1 MTIDGAIQIL
11 NLYDLGNVF
20 LDIDGNP
27 ISHEKMSSACDMAVE
42 ALNLKN
48 RILER
53 KSYLYYKDNPTEAE
67 KAEYY
72 ALVRLLEAENAD
84 SD

>member
-1 MTIDGAIQIL
+1 MTNKEALEELDTLIIPRDGEQDRLA
-11 NLYDLGNVF
+11 DAF
-20 LDIDGNP
+20 
-27 ISHEKMSSACDMAVE
+27 DMAVE
-42 ALNLKN
+42 ALSLKE

-72 ALVRLLEAENAD
+72 ALERLLEAQNDE
-84 SD
+84 

>member
-1 MTIDGAIQIL
+1 MTIEKALEELDTLIIPRDGEQDRLA
-11 NLYDLGNVF
+11 DAF
-20 LDIDGNP
+20 
-27 ISHEKMSSACDMAVE
+27 DMAVE
-42 ALNLKN
+42 ALSLKE

-72 ALVRLLEAENAD
+72 ALERLLEAQNDE
-84 SD
+84 